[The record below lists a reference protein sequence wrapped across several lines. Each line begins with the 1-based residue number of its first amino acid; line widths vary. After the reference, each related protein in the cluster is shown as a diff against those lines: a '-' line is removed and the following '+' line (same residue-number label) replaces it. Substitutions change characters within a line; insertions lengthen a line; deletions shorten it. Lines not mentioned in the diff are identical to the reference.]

1 MIKEE
6 IEKTKKSISDEIA
19 LDIVG
24 DFLLIPDTFFIFKL
38 FEVEMGIANKKI
50 LNVAFQQIIEQ
61 APLPIEQLLWGI
73 VPVKESSG
81 KWLWYAGL
89 KDRIQSFIGDE
100 KHKHLLPYGALG
112 VLLSKEKECCAFVAR
127 DYVSVIIDK
136 YPTHLLPKGSDDFLS
151 LQDKLSEEQKKF
163 PLRYVYLDSIEGVN
177 SYNYTLNVVSE
188 VLQRDKEKQK
198 IDLLESYFWLA
209 DIRDKEELVR
219 MKSQQT
225 WSRISNVG
233 IKWGGIIFSCLLT
246 LQLFLGIGFSIFHG
260 KERKYRRLQ
269 PIAKKVENKDLL
281 IGQMQTIMS
290 QEMRPFELLGLL
302 NKLRPPTIY
311 FTSAAID
318 NIHNIVVEAVAE
330 NAIDV
335 DTYVRALKES
345 DQFLE
350 VNIDNI
356 NASYQGTKFKLS
368 CDFKEQKDF
377 GMSKEIKS

>member
-1 MIKEE
+1 MREEVEQAKE
-6 IEKTKKSISDEIA
+6 SISSERT

-24 DFLLIPDTFFIFKL
+24 DFLFIPDTFFIFKL
-38 FEVEMGIANKKI
+38 FNVEIGTANKKI
-50 LNVAFQQIIEQ
+50 LNIAFHQIVEQ
-61 APLPIEQLLWGI
+61 APLPIEQLLWGV
-73 VPVKESSG
+73 VPIEENSG

-100 KHKHLLPYGALG
+100 NHKHLLPYGALG
-112 VLLSKEKECCAFVAR
+112 VLLAREKECCVFVAR
-127 DYVSVIIDK
+127 DYASVIIDK

-163 PLRYVYLDSIEGVN
+163 LLRRVYLDSIDKTN
-177 SYNYTLNVVSE
+177 TYNYILKVVSQ
-188 VLQRDKEKQK
+188 VFQGDKENQK
-198 IDLLESYFWLA
+198 IDLLESHLWLA
-209 DIRDKEELVR
+209 DIRDKEELAR

-233 IKWGGIIFSCLLT
+233 IKWGGIIFSCLLA

-269 PIAKKVENKDLL
+269 PIAKKIENKDLL

-311 FTSAAID
+311 FTSATID

-368 CDFKEQKDF
+368 CDFKEQKDL
-377 GMSKEIKS
+377 GMNKEFKS